1 MHDHITKN
9 LRLRM
14 AGRPAW
20 NPVLGSR
27 LQRFANKADVAHHNI
42 LNTFARTDLE
52 KMSSERAFK
61 GVVAWE
67 LVSGVVFCIMLPG
80 VAFLATKAALDQH
93 KMTMTFYGSVLVVV
107 TICCSLNFGK
117 ALTLQRQ
124 RRHFDLHMNEIR
136 FSRIVESSQNKVRPK
151 KNTRRQSF

>member
-1 MHDHITKN
+1 
-9 LRLRM
+9 
-14 AGRPAW
+14 
-20 NPVLGSR
+20 
-27 LQRFANKADVAHHNI
+27 
-42 LNTFARTDLE
+42 
-52 KMSSERAFK
+52 MSSERAFK

-107 TICCSLNFGK
+107 TICCSLNFGM
-117 ALTLQRQ
+117 ALNLQRQ
-124 RRHFDLHMNEIR
+124 RKHFDLQMNEIR